1 MKNQVF
7 ISYSERDRAV
17 AENIASVLNRL
28 KISFVLNSNDVFPNG
43 DFDSWDRIS
52 EQIRSSVVFL
62 YVGSPSAYANSYAFK
77 KLHYAIDVVENH
89 RTEISTKGVITFL
102 SERQDTLPGALRF
115 LLSNVNHRTWEQG
128 VFPVL
133 IKDIT
138 TQLGLE

>member
-77 KLHYAIDVVENH
+77 KLH
-89 RTEISTKGVITFL
+89 
-102 SERQDTLPGALRF
+102 
-115 LLSNVNHRTWEQG
+115 
-128 VFPVL
+128 
-133 IKDIT
+133 
-138 TQLGLE
+138 

>member
-102 SERQDTLPGALRF
+102 SESQDTLPGALRF

-138 TQLGLE
+138 SQLGLE